1 MKNKWQYIP
10 CRCLIVLLILLLYAE
25 YLVITAKA
33 EIQSDGRGLDSRFRG
48 NDTLPESTYTIHG
61 VVKDEDNI
69 PIGDAEISI
78 FDGFSIRNIK
88 SDVNG
93 MYIISEPP
101 VSPDLYAVLFF
112 TKDGYIPGIINVK
125 RSEQVKTDYSIVM
138 KRGQKRN
145 TGFVAGVI
153 YQPIRGGKIKFQS
166 GIYNLGKGRRVWLE
180 KDGGVIEAQSNIE
193 GHFVFEVP
201 VGRYVLHA
209 EGSRE
214 KPAVE
219 ITEGKTTIRNMRAGI
234 ILVD

>member
-1 MKNKWQYIP
+1 MKNKWQHIP
-10 CRCLIVLLILLLYAE
+10 CRCLIVILILLLYAE
-25 YLVITAKA
+25 YFVIPA
-33 EIQSDGRGLDSRFRG
+33 EAGIQSNSRGLDSRFRG
-48 NDTLPESTYTIHG
+48 NDTLPVSTDTVYG

-69 PIGDAEISI
+69 PIGDAAISI

-93 MYIISEPP
+93 MYNISEPP

-138 KRGQKRN
+138 KRAQKRN

-153 YQPIRGGKIKFQS
+153 YQPIRGVKIKFQS
-166 GIYNLGKGRRVWLE
+166 GIYGFGKGRRVWLE
-180 KDGGVIEAQSNIE
+180 KTGGVIEAQSNIE

-201 VGRYVLHA
+201 VGRYMLHA
-209 EGSRE
+209 AGSRE
-214 KPAVE
+214 KAGVE
-219 ITEGKTTIRNMRAGI
+219 VVEGKTVIRNMRSGI
-234 ILVD
+234 VLVD

>member
-1 MKNKWQYIP
+1 MNNKWIGG
-10 CRCLIVLLILLLYAE
+10 LIALLTLLFYAG
-25 YLVITAKA
+25 YSV
-33 EIQSDGRGLDSRFRG
+33 
-48 NDTLPESTYTIHG
+48 PESTDTISG
-61 VVKDEDNI
+61 VIKEMDNI

-93 MYIISEPP
+93 MYNISEPP

-138 KRGQKRN
+138 KKTQKRN

-166 GIYNLGKGRRVWLE
+166 GIYGLGKGRRVWLE

-201 VGRYVLHA
+201 VGKYILHA
-209 EGSRE
+209 AGSRE
-214 KPAVE
+214 KADVE
-219 ITEGKTTIRNMRAGI
+219 VVEGKTVIRNMRSGI
-234 ILVD
+234 VLVD

>member
-1 MKNKWQYIP
+1 MINKWIGGVIAI
-10 CRCLIVLLILLLYAE
+10 LTLLFYAG
-25 YLVITAKA
+25 YSI
-33 EIQSDGRGLDSRFRG
+33 
-48 NDTLPESTYTIHG
+48 PESTDTIYG
-61 VVKDEDNI
+61 LIKGEDNI
-69 PIGDAEISI
+69 PIADAEISI

-88 SDVNG
+88 SDING

-138 KRGQKRN
+138 KRAQKRN

-166 GIYNLGKGRRVWLE
+166 GIYGFGKGRRVWLE
-180 KDGGVIEAQSNIE
+180 KNGGVIEAQSNIE

-201 VGRYVLHA
+201 VGKYILHA
-209 EGSRE
+209 AGSRE
-214 KPAVE
+214 KAGVE
-219 ITEGKTTIRNMRAGI
+219 VVEGKTVIKNIRSGI
-234 ILVD
+234 VLID

>member
-1 MKNKWQYIP
+1 MNNKWIGG
-10 CRCLIVLLILLLYAE
+10 LIALLTLLFYAGYSVSE
-25 YLVITAKA
+25 SPDTISGVIK
-33 EIQSDGRGLDSRFRG
+33 
-48 NDTLPESTYTIHG
+48 DT
-61 VVKDEDNI
+61 DNI
-69 PIGDAEISI
+69 PIVNAEISI

-93 MYIISEPP
+93 MYIISEPA

-138 KRGQKRN
+138 KRAQKRN

-166 GIYNLGKGRRVWLE
+166 GIYGFGKGRRVWLK
-180 KDGGVIEAQSNIE
+180 KDGRIIETKSNE
-193 GHFVFEVP
+193 SGHYIFAIP
-201 VGRYVLHA
+201 SGQYILHA

-214 KPAVE
+214 KATVEAV
-219 ITEGKTTIRNMRAGI
+219 EGKTVIRNMRSGI
-234 ILVD
+234 VLVD